1 MSIQSLEAYDL
12 LEAAVRQYL
21 GMCRKDAD
29 ALFWLM
35 AWRVQA
41 DAPCPYPGNTKV
53 IYRSPSGLTMG
64 ICEVDS
70 LQPDCQWRPL
80 DFEFYR

>member
-1 MSIQSLEAYDL
+1 MVQSLEAYDL

-35 AWRVQA
+35 AWRKQSSEK
-41 DAPCPYPGNTKV
+41 CPYPSHTRVLFREPRTEFIGV
-53 IYRSPSGLTMG
+53 CPA
-64 ICEVDS
+64 DS
-70 LQPDCQWRPL
+70 IPEECQWRPL